1 MQITDQI
8 LADAREMK
16 TAALEALLA
25 AGYAQA
31 RRVAHALSGSDAV
44 ASAVAEQL
52 ARRALH
58 LVPRW
63 QDPSAPENWFRH
75 HAVLMTRRANVPP
88 PAPLADPLVTYAPPP
103 VGPRLVAFVRALRL
117 LPVQQREA
125 FILHHGERLNPRMLG
140 VVMDCSTGAA
150 GTHLDAANAALR
162 AVGAE
167 HAEAL
172 TGVLTRAYAAIHAAH
187 ADARPAARV
196 HVRRAR
202 RKRWLRRL
210 VRVIVM
216 TAVLGLIAAAGWVA
230 QDIVRLMLPPIRF
243 FSGG

>member
-1 MQITDQI
+1 MQITDQM

-16 TAALEALLA
+16 AAALEDLLA
-25 AGYAQA
+25 AGYALA

-44 ASAVAEQL
+44 GRAVAERL
-52 ARRALH
+52 AVRGLH

-63 QDPSAPENWFRH
+63 HDPSAPENWFCH
-75 HAVLMTRRANVPP
+75 HAVLMTRGANVPP
-88 PAPLADPLVTYAPPP
+88 PEPLADPLVTHAPPP

-150 GTHLDAANAALR
+150 ATHLDAANLALR
-162 AVGAE
+162 AVGGE
-167 HAEAL
+167 HADAL
-172 TGVLTRAYAAIHAAH
+172 TGVLTRAYAALQAAH
-187 ADARPAARV
+187 ADARPATRV

-202 RKRWLRRL
+202 RRRWVRRV
-210 VRVIVM
+210 VRMMVM
-216 TAVLGLIAAAGWVA
+216 TVVLGLIAALGWVV
-230 QDIVRLMLPPIRF
+230 QDVVRQMLPGAGF
-243 FSGG
+243 